1 MKCWNIVVPLS
12 NSPFLHF
19 SDSMLGTHMRLHVH
33 LEYILAL
40 PNAPFSYIYMG
51 EKVNYRSTSLLEKY
65 LKECIIGCIGV
76 FDRLL

>member
-1 MKCWNIVVPLS
+1 MKLWNIIVVPLL

-19 SDSMLGTHMRLHVH
+19 SDSMLGTHMRLHP
-33 LEYILAL
+33 EYILAL

-51 EKVNYRSTSLLEKY
+51 QKVNYRSTALLEKY